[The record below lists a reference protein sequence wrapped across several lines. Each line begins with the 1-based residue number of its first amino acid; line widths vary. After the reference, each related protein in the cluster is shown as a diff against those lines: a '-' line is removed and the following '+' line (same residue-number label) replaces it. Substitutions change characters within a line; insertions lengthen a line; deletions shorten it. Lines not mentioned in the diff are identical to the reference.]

1 MLILNNW
8 FSRKRVL
15 VTGGFGF
22 IGSNLVRSLVSQGAT
37 VTIIDNLD
45 PLFGGNLFNLSDLRG
60 NVDVH
65 IGDVRDRKKMQELID
80 GQDILYHL
88 AAQTSHV
95 GSMDDPLLDMEINA
109 MAHLQLLE
117 ICRDINRDIKIVF
130 TSTRQIYGQPDVL
143 PVTEEHALR
152 PPDVNGINK
161 MAAEMSLQLYY
172 KYHGIRSCILRLTNT
187 YGPRM
192 RVKDARQTFL
202 GIWIRRL
209 LTKQPIEI
217 YGDGTQLRDFNYID
231 DCVSALLI
239 AASDSKSDGG
249 IFNLGSD
256 EIVSLID
263 LAKALI
269 SFGVEGAYDIVPFP
283 EERKNIDIGSC
294 YSDFSLF
301 RKKTGWQPAVCLRE
315 GLEETVRFYQ
325 LHSDQYWV

>member
-1 MLILNNW
+1 
-8 FSRKRVL
+8 
-15 VTGGFGF
+15 
-22 IGSNLVRSLVSQGAT
+22 
-37 VTIIDNLD
+37 
-45 PLFGGNLFNLSDLRG
+45 
-60 NVDVH
+60 
-65 IGDVRDRKKMQELID
+65 
-80 GQDILYHL
+80 
-88 AAQTSHV
+88 
-95 GSMDDPLLDMEINA
+95 
-109 MAHLQLLE
+109 
-117 ICRDINRDIKIVF
+117 
-130 TSTRQIYGQPDVL
+130 
-143 PVTEEHALR
+143 
-152 PPDVNGINK
+152 
-161 MAAEMSLQLYY
+161 
-172 KYHGIRSCILRLTNT
+172 
-187 YGPRM
+187 M